1 LVQEIE
7 APTEAPTT
15 LDEGFKGA
23 AEVTTTEPPPSTEPP
38 VTAGQDEGKEGPSTP
53 ASWEDLEQTEW
64 FPAALEE
71 RRAQLLEEAKPG
83 ILKEAKREAF
93 REFDPS
99 MQRRESLVKETSEL
113 ATRAYNSLIR
123 MARDNGDTA
132 ALQNFA
138 DDNPQLW
145 RALNG
150 SVFQEGTD
158 WGLRQLARV
167 SGDPNVLP
175 ELYLRLQNENLSDE
189 QFATEFLDRLAES
202 RSTTRI
208 KDAVE
213 KATAPKDKEIAQLK
227 ATIEKMK
234 ATTRSQEGPNTAQS
248 TGGGGGKPYSQMNR
262 EERAALSP
270 EERDAAVAREMRG

>member
-1 LVQEIE
+1 MEEV
-7 APTEAPTT
+7 APTEVQEPT

-23 AEVTTTEPPPSTEPP
+23 AEVTTAEPPPSAEPP
-38 VTAGQDEGKEGPSTP
+38 VTAGQGEVKEEP
-53 ASWEDLEQTEW
+53 ASWEDLEKTEW

-71 RRAQLLEEAKPG
+71 RRAQLLEEAKPE